1 MRGIAQRAIFAAFF
15 TCIITVM
22 HDDACMQAQVSQ
34 PDPANNHP
42 PRITVTLPREHYR
55 EIVQRAK
62 SKRVSA
68 SWIVRD
74 AVEKYLAADL
84 PLFASSE
91 RRAS

>member
-1 MRGIAQRAIFAAFF
+1 
-15 TCIITVM
+15 
-22 HDDACMQAQVSQ
+22 MQAQASK

-42 PRITVTLPREHYR
+42 SRITVTLPSEHYR

-68 SWIVRD
+68 SWIVRE
-74 AVEKYLAADL
+74 AVEKYLAADM